1 MAAEPSKVTRVLYV
15 EDDRDLQF
23 SMSQIL
29 RILGYQV
36 ECADN
41 GKLGVEKAEGWKPDV
56 ILMDVRM
63 PVMDGPTA
71 INILRGQPE
80 TEHTPIIVLSA
91 YSDSKTR
98 DACKRAGADTFLT
111 KPVDIE
117 KIDTVI
123 KAHLGH
129 SKNQSR

>member
-1 MAAEPSKVTRVLYV
+1 MAAEPVKATRVLYV
-15 EDDRDLQF
+15 EDDKDLQF
-23 SMSQIL
+23 PMMQIL
-29 RILGYQV
+29 GILGYQV

-41 GKLGVEKAEGWKPDV
+41 GKIGLEKAETWKPDI

-71 INILRGQPE
+71 IRILRSKPE

-98 DACKRAGADTFLT
+98 EACKQAGANAFFT
-111 KPVDIE
+111 KPIDFE
-117 KIDTVI
+117 KIDAII
-123 KAHLGH
+123 KAHLGLA
-129 SKNQSR
+129 KN